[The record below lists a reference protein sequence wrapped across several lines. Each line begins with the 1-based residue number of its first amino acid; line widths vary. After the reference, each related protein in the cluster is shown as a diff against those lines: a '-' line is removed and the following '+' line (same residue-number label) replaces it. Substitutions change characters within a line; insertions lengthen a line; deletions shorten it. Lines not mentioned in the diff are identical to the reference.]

1 MRLYRIYTR
10 YGYTKPMIL
19 QGTYKI
25 ISFKIS
31 VKRLLRLNNSSRF
44 RLVRNRLFL
53 ITSMI
58 LINQPPVVF
67 LSSFVLLFREYLCR
81 NETLQRGQVKII
93 HETVRAIAGKS
104 LEDIGDIS
112 GSLVIDTDAVSR
124 NKRYL

>member
-1 MRLYRIYTR
+1 
-10 YGYTKPMIL
+10 
-19 QGTYKI
+19 
-25 ISFKIS
+25 
-31 VKRLLRLNNSSRF
+31 
-44 RLVRNRLFL
+44 
-53 ITSMI
+53 MI

-67 LSSFVLLFREYLCR
+67 LSSFVLLCR
-81 NETLQRGQVKII
+81 AYYCRYEMLQRGQVKII